1 MTARV
6 LVLNA
11 GSSSLKYRLLDGE
24 SGAAEASGSVERIGE
39 DSGTLTHS
47 VDGRD
52 HTEERPIADFED
64 ALRSAL
70 DAFDRHGPAIDRDT
84 LAAVGHRVVHGGDL
98 FAEPVVVD
106 DRLLDTVEDLVPLA
120 PLHNPANLEGLR
132 VARRLFPDVPQ
143 VAVFDTAFHQ
153 TMPEHAYTYAVPLGW
168 RDEHRIRRYGF
179 HGTSFAFVSR
189 RAAELLDRPV
199 EDTNLVVLHLGN
211 GASAAAIRGGESV
224 DTSMG
229 LTPLEGLVMGT
240 RSGDLDP
247 AIHGHLHREL
257 GWSLDEIDR
266 ALYRESGLLGL
277 SGVNDFR
284 QLMQRMTSGDP
295 AARLA
300 FDVYAYR
307 VRKYVGAYYAALGE
321 LHAVVFTGGVGQ
333 HSAVLRAAALDGLSR
348 LGIVL
353 DAQRNEARSS
363 DARLVSADGSDVAVL
378 VVPTDE
384 EWEPAPLRSV
394 VEVRAQLASNPRPP
408 LVEEVAPRPSR
419 DPTMRRVSTMSR

>member
-1 MTARV
+1 MTDRV

-11 GSSSLKYRLLDGE
+11 GSSSLKYRLLDGRT
-24 SGAAEASGSVERIGE
+24 GVAEASGSVERIGE
-39 DSGTLTHS
+39 DNGTLTHS
-47 VDGRD
+47 VWPQDHTEDHSED
-52 HTEERPIADFED
+52 HTEERRVADFED

-70 DAFDRHGPAIDRDT
+70 GAFDRHGPAIHRDT

-98 FAEPVVVD
+98 FAEPVLVD
-106 DRLLDTVEDLVPLA
+106 DRVLRTVEDLVPIA
-120 PLHNPANLEGLR
+120 PLHNPANLQGLR
-132 VARRLFPDVPQ
+132 VALQLFPEVPQ

-153 TMPEHAYTYAVPLGW
+153 TMPEHAYTYAVPVSW
-168 RDEHRIRRYGF
+168 REKHRIRRYGF
-179 HGTSFAFVSR
+179 HGTSYAFVSR
-189 RAAELLDRPV
+189 RAADLLGRAV

-211 GASAAAIRGGESV
+211 GASAAAIRGGRSV

-229 LTPLEGLVMGT
+229 FTPLEGLVMGT

-277 SGVNDFR
+277 SGANDFR
-284 QLMQRMTSGDP
+284 EVTERRAAGD
-295 AARLA
+295 AAATLA

-321 LHAVVFTGGVGQ
+321 LHAVVLTGGVGQ
-333 HSAVLRAAALDGLSR
+333 HSSELRSAALGGLER

-353 DAQRNEARSS
+353 DPVRNDAPAS
-363 DARLVSADGSDVAVL
+363 DARAVSADESPVAVL

-384 EWEPAPLRSV
+384 EWEIARQALEVVRGSGSDRS
-394 VEVRAQLASNPRPP
+394 
-408 LVEEVAPRPSR
+408 
-419 DPTMRRVSTMSR
+419 D

>member
-1 MTARV
+1 MTDRV

-11 GSSSLKYRLLDGE
+11 GSSSLKYSLLDG
-24 SGAAEASGSVERIGE
+24 GTGVAEASGSVERIGE
-39 DSGTLTHS
+39 RTGALTHS
-47 VDGRD
+47 VGGVH
-52 HTEERPIADFED
+52 HTEERHVADFED

-70 DAFDRHGPAIDRDT
+70 GAFERHGPAIDRDA

-98 FAEPVVVD
+98 FAEPALVD
-106 DRLLDTVEDLVPLA
+106 DSLLATVEDLVPLA

-132 VARRLFPDVPQ
+132 VSRQLFPDVPQ

-168 RDEHRIRRYGF
+168 REEHRIRRYGF
-179 HGTSFAFVSR
+179 HGTSYAFVSR
-189 RAAELLDRPV
+189 RAAELLGRAV

-211 GASAAAIRGGESV
+211 GASAAAIRGGRSV

-284 QLMQRMTSGDP
+284 EVTQRRAAGD
-295 AARLA
+295 AAASLA

-321 LHAVVFTGGVGQ
+321 LHAVVLTGGVGQ
-333 HSAVLRAAALDGLSR
+333 HSSELRAAALGGLDR

-353 DAQRNEARSS
+353 DPARNGAHAT
-363 DARLVSADGSDVAVL
+363 DARVVSADGSDVAVL

-384 EWEPAPLRSV
+384 EWEIARQALAVVRRSG
-394 VEVRAQLASNPRPP
+394 S
-408 LVEEVAPRPSR
+408 
-419 DPTMRRVSTMSR
+419 D

>member
-1 MTARV
+1 VTTRV

-24 SGAAEASGSVERIGE
+24 SGAAEATGTVERIGE
-39 DSGTLTHS
+39 ATGTLTHE
-47 VDGRD
+47 VDGEE
-52 HTEERPIADFED
+52 HTEERRFEDFED
-64 ALRSAL
+64 ALRSTVA
-70 DAFDRHGPAIDRDT
+70 AFTEHGPEIDPAS

-98 FAEPVVVD
+98 FAEPAVVD
-106 DRLLDTVEDLVPLA
+106 DRLLDTIEDLVPLA

-132 VARRLFPDVPQ
+132 VAMEIFPDVPQ

-153 TMPEHAYTYAVPLGW
+153 TMPEHAYTYAVPASW
-168 RDEHRIRRYGF
+168 REEHRIRRYGF
-179 HGTSFAFVSR
+179 HGTSYAFVSR
-189 RAAELLDRPV
+189 RAAEVLGRDL

-211 GASAAAIRGGESV
+211 GASAAAIRGGRSL

-229 LTPLEGLVMGT
+229 FTPLEGLVMGT

-257 GWSLDEIDR
+257 GWRLEDIDE

-277 SGVNDFR
+277 AGANDFR
-284 QLMQRMTSGDP
+284 EVTERRDAGDE
-295 AARLA
+295 AAALA

-321 LHAVVFTGGVGQ
+321 LHAVVLTAGVGE
-333 HSAVLRAAALDGLSR
+333 HSAPLRAAALQGLDQ

-353 DAQRNEARSS
+353 DPDRNAASAS
-363 DARLVSADGSDVAVL
+363 DARVISADASDVAVL

-384 EWEPAPLRSV
+384 EWEIARQALEV
-394 VEVRAQLASNPRPP
+394 VRAGIG
-408 LVEEVAPRPSR
+408 
-419 DPTMRRVSTMSR
+419 